1 MLRKGQRLYSIFNN
15 KCPQCHEGEFLIS
28 SAYDIKNAGKIH
40 EHCSNCGLK
49 YEKEPGFFYGS
60 MYVSYALQV
69 AIFVTLWTS
78 FNLFFPNLSTGWQLT
93 TILSASIL
101 LSPYIYALSKIV
113 WINFFISFKKDVGQ
127 KNAVN

>member
-28 SAYDIKNAGKIH
+28 SAYDIKNAGKIN
-40 EHCSNCGLK
+40 EHCSHCGLK